1 MKIQL
6 KRSNQ
11 LESGEAKEP
20 TLEFMEYGELAV
32 NYNSEDPAIFIK
44 TTDGAGGDAIV
55 RIADTS
61 DTDIPA
67 LPNASETVKGIV
79 ELATAA
85 ETSAGSDRTRAVH
98 PFGFN
103 SALTS
108 ALIPYAKLNSPAFT
122 GVPTAPTAPVGTNNT
137 QLATTAFV
145 QSAVSSSGGG
155 GGSTPP
161 NASETVIGIV
171 RLANFSE
178 TSAGSSRTLAV
189 NPANLN
195 SILANYLTS
204 SNLSAYALKTEVLWH
219 YTGGYLQPKNNTYQI
234 YNNGSILLGPNS
246 ADPDMLLGRQGTFK
260 CTNDIQC
267 MGNSGLSI
275 NTPIDS
281 VGYGA
286 NFYKAQVGATNTGF
300 ARNIQ
305 IVSGYNTNSF
315 GGKIGATIWG
325 VGSDMCMIGAGGD
338 SGQPYSTTVHNNN
351 GSFRMGT
358 TPLTTYTGPP
368 IAIYNTGTAYFTG
381 QLNYG
386 SINQISDS
394 RFKRDISTAGSQ
406 LADVAALGKLL
417 KNFYYTDE
425 APVNDEVR
433 ATRRL
438 GLLAQE
444 AEIISPS
451 LVKTEIREGRKESPG
466 TPALIGTRIDEVT
479 GEEVEAVLCHAGFE
493 ITNTEIKSIST
504 DALVFKLL
512 GAISE
517 LNDKVAQLESNSNY
531 S

>member
-11 LESGEAKEP
+11 LESGRAKEP
-20 TLEFMEYGELAV
+20 TLEFMEYGEIAV

-44 TTDGAGGDAIV
+44 TTDGADGDAIV

-61 DTDIPA
+61 ETDTPEVPDA
-67 LPNASETVKGIV
+67 TETVKGIV
-79 ELATAA
+79 ELATAD
-85 ETSAGSDRTRAVH
+85 ETSTGTDDIRAVH
-98 PFGFN
+98 PAGLRN
-103 SALTS
+103 V
-108 ALIPYAKLNSPAFT
+108 LNSYAPLESPEFT
-122 GVPTAPTAPVGTNNT
+122 ETPTAPTAPANTNTT

-145 QSAVSSSGGG
+145 QSAVGS

-161 NASETVIGIV
+161 NATEAVTGIV
-171 RLANFSE
+171 RLANYNE
-178 TSAGSSRTLAV
+178 TAAGSSRTLAV
-189 NPANLN
+189 NPANLY
-195 SILANYLTS
+195 SVLGGYITAG
-204 SNLSAYALKTEVLWH
+204 NLSSYALKSEVLWH
-219 YTGGYLQPKNNTYQI
+219 NTGGYLQPKTNTDQI
-234 YNNGSILLGPNS
+234 YNNGSILLGNNP
-246 ADPDMLLGRQGTFK
+246 ADPDMLLGRAGTFK
-260 CTNDIQC
+260 CANDIQC

-300 ARNIQ
+300 SRNIQ
-305 IVSGYNTNSF
+305 IISGYNANSF
-315 GGKIGATIWG
+315 GGKIGATIGG
-325 VGSDMCMIGAGGD
+325 VVSDMCMIGAGGD
-338 SGQPYSTTVHNNN
+338 SGQPYTTTTHNNN
-351 GSFRMGT
+351 GSFRMSPTPTGT
-358 TPLTTYTGPP
+358 YLEPN
-368 IAIYNTGTAYFTG
+368 IAIFNTGTAYFTG

-444 AEIISPS
+444 AEVISPS

-504 DALVFKLL
+504 DALIFKLL

-517 LNDKVAQLESNSNY
+517 LNDKVEQLESNSNY

>member
-61 DTDIPA
+61 DTDTPEV
-67 LPNASETVKGIV
+67 PDASETVKGIV

-155 GGSTPP
+155 GGGSTPP

-195 SILANYLTS
+195 SILSNYPTYG
-204 SNLSAYALKTEVLWH
+204 NLSAYALKTEVLWH
-219 YTGGYLQPKNNTYQI
+219 YTGGYLQPKNKHL
-234 YNNGSILLGPNS
+234 S
-246 ADPDMLLGRQGTFK
+246 
-260 CTNDIQC
+260 DI
-267 MGNSGLSI
+267 
-275 NTPIDS
+275 
-281 VGYGA
+281 
-286 NFYKAQVGATNTGF
+286 
-300 ARNIQ
+300 
-305 IVSGYNTNSF
+305 
-315 GGKIGATIWG
+315 
-325 VGSDMCMIGAGGD
+325 
-338 SGQPYSTTVHNNN
+338 
-351 GSFRMGT
+351 
-358 TPLTTYTGPP
+358 
-368 IAIYNTGTAYFTG
+368 
-381 QLNYG
+381 
-386 SINQISDS
+386 
-394 RFKRDISTAGSQ
+394 
-406 LADVAALGKLL
+406 
-417 KNFYYTDE
+417 
-425 APVNDEVR
+425 
-433 ATRRL
+433 
-438 GLLAQE
+438 
-444 AEIISPS
+444 
-451 LVKTEIREGRKESPG
+451 
-466 TPALIGTRIDEVT
+466 
-479 GEEVEAVLCHAGFE
+479 
-493 ITNTEIKSIST
+493 
-504 DALVFKLL
+504 
-512 GAISE
+512 
-517 LNDKVAQLESNSNY
+517 
-531 S
+531 

>member
-61 DTDIPA
+61 DTDIPEV
-67 LPNASETVKGIV
+67 PDASETVKGIV

-85 ETSAGSDRTRAVH
+85 ETSAGSDTTRAVH

-155 GGSTPP
+155 GPTPP
-161 NASETVIGIV
+161 NASETVTGIV
-171 RLANFSE
+171 RLANSSE

-195 SILANYLTS
+195 SILSNYITS
-204 SNLSAYALKTEVLWH
+204 SNLSAYALKTEVEWH

-234 YNNGSILLGPNS
+234 ANNGSIVLGANY
-246 ADPDMLLGRQGTFK
+246 ADPDMLLGRAGTFK
-260 CTNDIQC
+260 CANDIQC
-267 MGNSGLSI
+267 MGNSGLSV
-275 NTPIDS
+275 NTIIDS

-286 NFYKAQVGATNTGF
+286 NFYKAQVAATNTGF

-305 IVSGYNTNSF
+305 IISGYNNANSF
-315 GGKIGATIWG
+315 GGQIGATIEG

-338 SGQPYSTTVHNNN
+338 SGQPYTTTVHNSN
-351 GSFRMGT
+351 GSFRMSPTPTGT
-358 TPLTTYTGPP
+358 YLGAN

-433 ATRRL
+433 VTRRL

-466 TPALIGTRIDEVT
+466 TPALIGTRIHEVT

-517 LNDKVAQLESNSNY
+517 LNDKVEQLESNSNY